1 VVEEII
7 VIQVVDKETEE
18 DSVEEEVET
27 SHLLVVQVVGLEDVQ
42 VETGVVMVTMA
53 VAVVHIILELMLKI
67 LKVVIQE
74 QLVDNIKVTDIS
86 RLLRINE
93 F

>member
-1 VVEEII
+1 MTI
-7 VIQVVDKETEE
+7 VIQVLVKVIEVDL
-18 DSVEEEVET
+18 VEEEVET

-53 VAVVHIILELMLKI
+53 VAVVHIILELMLKQI
-67 LKVVIQE
+67 KVVIQE